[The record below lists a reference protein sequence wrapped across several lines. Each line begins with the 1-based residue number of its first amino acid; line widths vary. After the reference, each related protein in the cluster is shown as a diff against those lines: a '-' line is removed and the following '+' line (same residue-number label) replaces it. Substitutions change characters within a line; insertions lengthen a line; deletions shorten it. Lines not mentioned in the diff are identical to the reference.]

1 MQRDEVIATLQR
13 YKRELEGI
21 LSRFVEV
28 RNDIYIGEGDDA
40 RLERLVLELRDLFDD
55 AFVDG
60 EKHSSP
66 LMARYRN
73 SKRNFLGTPSRH
85 GVEGLESMVTAA
97 ITRVERHPL
106 ALKTMAAKEPKYQ
119 DVIVRIAERLHLV
132 VCQLRHRRE
141 GRLTLDVTDEYDVQ
155 DLVHALLMIYFDDIR
170 PEEWT
175 PSHAGAPSRMDFFLP
190 EIEAILETKMTRLNL
205 STKQLGEQLIVDIAK
220 YREHPKC
227 HTLFCVVYDPDKRIR
242 NPRGLENDLNK
253 KHSDDRMV
261 VPTMIVPK

>member
-1 MQRDEVIATLQR
+1 MRQDEMIATLQR
-13 YKRELEGI
+13 YKRDLEGI

-28 RNDIYIGEGDDA
+28 RNDVYIGDGDEA
-40 RLERLVLELRDLFDD
+40 RFDQLVLELKDLFDD
-55 AFVDG
+55 EFVDG
-60 EKHSSP
+60 ERHSKALVISF
-66 LMARYRN
+66 RK

-85 GVEGLESMVTAA
+85 GVGQVKSVVASALA
-97 ITRVERHPL
+97 RVERNPL
-106 ALKTMAAKEPKYQ
+106 ALKATAAKEPKYR

-141 GRLTLDVTDEYDVQ
+141 KRPTLNVADEYDVQ

-170 PEEWT
+170 PEEHT

-190 EIEAILETKMTRLNL
+190 EIEAVLETKMARPSL
-205 STKQLGEQLIVDIAK
+205 STKQLGDQLIVDIAK

-227 HTLFCVVYDPDKRIR
+227 RTLFCVVYDPGKRIK
-242 NPRGLENDLNK
+242 NPRGLESDLNK

-261 VPTMIVPK
+261 VRTMIVPR

>member
-261 VPTMIVPK
+261 VRTMIVPK